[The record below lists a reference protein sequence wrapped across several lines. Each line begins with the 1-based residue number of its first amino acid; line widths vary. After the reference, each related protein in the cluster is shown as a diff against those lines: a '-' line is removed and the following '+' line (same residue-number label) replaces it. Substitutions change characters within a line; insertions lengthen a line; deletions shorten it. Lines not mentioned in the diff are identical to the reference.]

1 MCIYSIMDALVQVQ
15 VPFPSSTASLDSS
28 TTSSSTDNLTARTSV
43 EAIKSRWTNWFKQQ
57 PDITVPSAPENDF
70 VDSLISSSLSGEHSC
85 DGKDTLLK
93 LAFTPTKNDM
103 LNSAQLRILYSFVDV
118 IETPKDAFALRLLLQ
133 DRLICTISDTNSA
146 CLQNAE
152 FSGDFFRLLLLYF
165 DPSLAL
171 KLDAAYNGW
180 EDTICTLVVD
190 PASYLDA
197 AQLWAL
203 LEPLQGYQ
211 QRSVLW
217 ILLWLVHTLSLH
229 SSSPISPSFDVF
241 ILFGSLCSPISE
253 MQ

>member
-28 TTSSSTDNLTARTSV
+28 TTSASTDNQTARTSAD
-43 EAIKSRWTNWFKQQ
+43 AIKSRWTNWFKQQ
-57 PDITVPSAPENDF
+57 PEITVPPAPENDF

-103 LNSAQLRILYSFVDV
+103 LNSAQLRILYCFVDI

-133 DRLICTISDTNSA
+133 DRLVCTISDKSSA

-180 EDTICTLVVD
+180 EDTSCTLVVD
-190 PASYLDA
+190 PASYLTS
-197 AQLWAL
+197 AQIWAL
-203 LEPLQGYQ
+203 LEPLQAYQ

-217 ILLWLVHTLSLH
+217 VLLWLVHTLSLH
-229 SSSPISPSFDVF
+229 SSSPTSTSFDVF
-241 ILFGSLCSPISE
+241 LLCRFAL
-253 MQ
+253 

>member
-1 MCIYSIMDALVQVQ
+1 MDALVQVQ
-15 VPFPSSTASLDSS
+15 VPFPTSTASLDSS

-57 PDITVPSAPENDF
+57 PDITVPPAPENDF

-118 IETPKDAFALRLLLQ
+118 IETPKDAF
-133 DRLICTISDTNSA
+133 
-146 CLQNAE
+146 
-152 FSGDFFRLLLLYF
+152 GDFFRLLLLYF

-190 PASYLDA
+190 PASYLDS

-229 SSSPISPSFDVF
+229 SSSPLSPSFDVF
-241 ILFGSLCSPISE
+241 IPFRFS
-253 MQ
+253 M

>member
-43 EAIKSRWTNWFKQQ
+43 EAIKSRWANWFKQQ

-133 DRLICTISDTNSA
+133 DRLICTI
-146 CLQNAE
+146 
-152 FSGDFFRLLLLYF
+152 R
-165 DPSLAL
+165 
-171 KLDAAYNGW
+171 
-180 EDTICTLVVD
+180 
-190 PASYLDA
+190 
-197 AQLWAL
+197 
-203 LEPLQGYQ
+203 
-211 QRSVLW
+211 
-217 ILLWLVHTLSLH
+217 
-229 SSSPISPSFDVF
+229 
-241 ILFGSLCSPISE
+241 
-253 MQ
+253 

>member
-1 MCIYSIMDALVQVQ
+1 
-15 VPFPSSTASLDSS
+15 
-28 TTSSSTDNLTARTSV
+28 
-43 EAIKSRWTNWFKQQ
+43 
-57 PDITVPSAPENDF
+57 
-70 VDSLISSSLSGEHSC
+70 
-85 DGKDTLLK
+85 
-93 LAFTPTKNDM
+93 M

-133 DRLICTISDTNSA
+133 DRLICTISDKNSA

-241 ILFGSLCSPISE
+241 ILFGSSCSPISE